1 MYGDEEKEWKP
12 VKQFVFEMTENYPEL
27 WEVAHSIEGL
37 VMGSGIHAGGIIF
50 VDKPFTES
58 TALMRAPDG
67 TICTQFE
74 LRDSEAASLIKMDL
88 LSVEALDKIHNCI
101 DLLCEYGYAER
112 KETLKETYES
122 IIGVYNL
129 EREAPD
135 MWKMVWNHEIQ
146 SLFQMEKQSGINGIA
161 LAHPKSVDELAVL
174 NSVIRLMAPEKGA
187 EQPLDMWA
195 RYRNHIDDWYIEM
208 KRYGLS
214 DEDIDW
220 LSHHNAITD
229 GICESQ
235 EGMMSLIQENR
246 LGGNSLTFA
255 DKVRKAVAK
264 KQGKLFEECEQK
276 YFETIKEKN
285 CNEVLAHYV
294 WDVLLRVQRG
304 YSFCRAHTLAY
315 SIIALQEMN
324 LAYKYPIIFWNTA
337 CLISDAGGNE
347 NSEEEEIDETDIN
360 CIEEVYYNEMEEFT
374 EDDDEDDIDSSYEEE
389 DCDGYP
395 AEVVVMQNGKK
406 KKKIKATNYDKIATA
421 MGKIKSSGIVISPTD
436 INKSSFTFSPDVENN
451 TIRYG
456 LSGITRVGEDL
467 VKTIMK
473 NRPYE
478 SIDDFLNKVKVNKP
492 QMINLIKSG
501 AFDSF
506 GENRES
512 IMDYYTDLIADKKK
526 RVTLQNMRMLCEF
539 DLLPSALD
547 YEKRVYNYNKYLK
560 NFKNG
565 SYYDLD
571 EVAFS
576 FWEENYDI
584 DRLIASSAPSGFSVS
599 QSTWDNKYKT
609 LMNPVRD
616 YIKKNSEELLKQ
628 INGQLVHDVREKY
641 CQGSISHWEME
652 AVSCYFHEH
661 ELKNLKSSYYNI
673 EDYFLMPEEPEIEY
687 TFRTKEGKEIPIYKI
702 SRIAGTVLGR
712 DKGKKTISLL
722 TTKGVVTVKLYG
734 EAFSNYDKQISEK
747 GEDGKKHVIEKSWF
761 SKGRKLI
768 FTGMRRGDMFVC
780 KKYSRTPYHLVEL
793 IEEINDNGTIITRG
807 VRAGSEEN

>member
-1 MYGDEEKEWKP
+1 
-12 VKQFVFEMTENYPEL
+12 
-27 WEVAHSIEGL
+27 
-37 VMGSGIHAGGIIF
+37 
-50 VDKPFTES
+50 
-58 TALMRAPDG
+58 
-67 TICTQFE
+67 
-74 LRDSEAASLIKMDL
+74 
-88 LSVEALDKIHNCI
+88 
-101 DLLCEYGYAER
+101 
-112 KETLKETYES
+112 
-122 IIGVYNL
+122 
-129 EREAPD
+129 
-135 MWKMVWNHEIQ
+135 
-146 SLFQMEKQSGINGIA
+146 
-161 LAHPKSVDELAVL
+161 
-174 NSVIRLMAPEKGA
+174 
-187 EQPLDMWA
+187 
-195 RYRNHIDDWYIEM
+195 
-208 KRYGLS
+208 
-214 DEDIDW
+214 
-220 LSHHNAITD
+220 
-229 GICESQ
+229 
-235 EGMMSLIQENR
+235 
-246 LGGNSLTFA
+246 
-255 DKVRKAVAK
+255 
-264 KQGKLFEECEQK
+264 
-276 YFETIKEKN
+276 
-285 CNEVLAHYV
+285 
-294 WDVLLRVQRG
+294 
-304 YSFCRAHTLAY
+304 
-315 SIIALQEMN
+315 MN

-395 AEVVVMQNGKK
+395 AEVVVMQDGKK
-406 KKKIKATNYDKIATA
+406 KKKVKATNYDKIATA

-539 DLLPSALD
+539 DLLPSTLD

-628 INGQLVHDVREKY
+628 INGRLVRDVREKY

-722 TTKGVVTVKLYG
+722 TTKGVVTIKLYG

-747 GEDGKKHVIEKSWF
+747 GEDGKKHVVRKSEF
-761 SKGRKLI
+761 SRGNKIIVTGIRQGDNFIARKY
-768 FTGMRRGDMFVC
+768 
-780 KKYSRTPYHLVEL
+780 KKTPYHL
-793 IEEINDNGTIITRG
+793 IETIENITEDGYIETFTRNMK
-807 VRAGSEEN
+807 SL